1 MNGMGWRIIIL
12 GFALGVAV
20 LIWGV
25 VAGGAKLEERQAPT
39 PPRREELAQSC
50 ECCKHYLGGGA
61 CALGLESECAAGGFE
76 AKEEY

>member
-1 MNGMGWRIIIL
+1 MGWLIIIL

-25 VAGGAKLEERQAPT
+25 VAGGAKLEERQATARPQH
-39 PPRREELAQSC
+39 EETALSC

-61 CALGLESECAAGGFE
+61 CALGLEGECAAGGFE
-76 AKEEY
+76 AKE